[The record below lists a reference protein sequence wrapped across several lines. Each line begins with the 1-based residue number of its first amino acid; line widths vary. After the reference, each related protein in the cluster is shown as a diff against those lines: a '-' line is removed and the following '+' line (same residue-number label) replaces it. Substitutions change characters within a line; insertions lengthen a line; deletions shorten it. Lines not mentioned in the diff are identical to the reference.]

1 MRIVIVGGGK
11 LGYHLATIMLDRK
24 HDVRLIEKNKL
35 RCMRLANE
43 LDVEVICGDGTE
55 IETLEDAGT
64 QNADCFIAVTG
75 QDQDNLVAS
84 QLAKRQFKAIKV
96 IARANDPRNMDALRI
111 LGADIVVSSTEI
123 ITNLIEQEVDI
134 AEMHLLATLNKGR
147 AGICTMTLPPD
158 TALEGVTLKDVDLPE
173 SSLVIS
179 IVRGDAMMI
188 PNGNT
193 VIHASDEIVAVCEGK
208 SQKQLLRVLRE
219 RK

>member
-188 PNGNT
+188 PKGNT
-193 VIHASDEIVAVCEGK
+193 VIHANDEIVAVCEGK